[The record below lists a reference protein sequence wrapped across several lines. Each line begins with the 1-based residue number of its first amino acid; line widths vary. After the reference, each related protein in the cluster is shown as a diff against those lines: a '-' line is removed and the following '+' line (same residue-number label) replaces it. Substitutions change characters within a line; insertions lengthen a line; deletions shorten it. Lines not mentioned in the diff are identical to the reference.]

1 MKAFYLCR
9 VVLFYFITAPPPHRQ
24 DSTSLQNGNKVY
36 NRNASN
42 TKKLNALLKSEDFV
56 TTEFR
61 VLSYI
66 VI

>member
-1 MKAFYLCR
+1 MQSGSFLLYNS
-9 VVLFYFITAPPPHRQ
+9 PPPHRQ

-42 TKKLNALLKSEDFV
+42 TRKLNALLKSEDFV

-66 VI
+66 VT